1 MKLKSTPKWPNLS
14 RENDEPVDGVHS
26 QSEAEG
32 YQQSISLKG
41 PVEKG
46 ILDDIGTV
54 GP

>member
-14 RENDEPVDGVHS
+14 RENDEPEDGAHS

-32 YQQSISLKG
+32 YHQSFFFFKG

-46 ILDDIGTV
+46 ILDDIG
-54 GP
+54 